1 MPHLSRPHCLITG
14 CAFVPDPVSGLYFWG
29 DLHTIG
35 EGVWCH
41 NASTIRGPNQ
51 AMPVEHLASTVR
63 IIMLNKGAVSF
74 SRMGIFTFFRRDA
87 KLNEAATEFLKGD
100 SYAEL

>member
-1 MPHLSRPHCLITG
+1 MPYLHRPHCLITG
-14 CAFVPDPVSGLYFWG
+14 VAFVPEVDSGLYFWG

-35 EGVWCH
+35 EGVWVH

-63 IIMLNKGAVSF
+63 IIMLKKGAVSF

-87 KLNEAATEFLKGD
+87 KLNEAAAEFLKGD
-100 SYAEL
+100 QYAEL